1 MKTLT
6 HRWKPIAWMAVVF
19 VFFASNAAQAQ
30 VGAIKGAS
38 RSNSGGGGSGSSGRS
53 SGGGGRSDGGFNG
66 GGAFFFFEAARG
78 VAVWQ
83 AYKLR
88 QRGDVPSVVSLEIMS
103 QVALQPP
110 ANYWLLPR
118 VRANWG
124 LVSTDF
130 RYNFLIEND
139 QLGGGLQSL
148 GTYDWQVFQMNWV
161 TTKPVTVRGGMG
173 FMAENFGER
182 AAFFEATLATDLR
195 FQEGKI
201 GGGAE
206 YRVAKDGT
214 ATPRREFNAR
224 VEYRVWQWRRLNGY
238 ATLGGI
244 FQRYYDVVDV
254 WGVQTGLIF
263 RIQ

>member
-1 MKTLT
+1 M
-6 HRWKPIAWMAVVF
+6 P
-19 VFFASNAAQAQ
+19 
-30 VGAIKGAS
+30 
-38 RSNSGGGGSGSSGRS
+38 
-53 SGGGGRSDGGFNG
+53 
-66 GGAFFFFEAARG
+66 
-78 VAVWQ
+78 
-83 AYKLR
+83 
-88 QRGDVPSVVSLEIMS
+88 

-124 LVSTDF
+124 LISTDF

-148 GTYDWQVFQMNWV
+148 GTYDWQAFQMNVV

-182 AAFFEATLATDLR
+182 AMFFEATLATDLR

-224 VEYRVWQWRRLNGY
+224 VEYRVLQWRRLNGY
-238 ATLGGI
+238 ATLGGL

-263 RIQ
+263 RLQ